1 MYPRQP
7 FPTMKLAR
15 KSGIDR
21 FFKKRRG
28 EEGPADSRARADE
41 RREALV
47 LLAIA
52 FLFVANVV
60 IYLCHHY
67 G

>member
-1 MYPRQP
+1 
-7 FPTMKLAR
+7 MKSAR

-28 EEGPADSRARADE
+28 DEGAADPRARADE